1 MAGGPEVGEAAPDF
15 ELDSTEGRIR
25 LSDRLSRGPVLLV
38 FYPGDDTPVCT
49 RQLCDYRDNL
59 EVFSSVGVQVL
70 ALNAQSLGS
79 HGAFAKK
86 HELPF
91 PLLSDP
97 NRVACRAYGASGL
110 MGMTKRALFLIDR
123 DGTVRYRHTDL
134 PIFRGTASELERVI
148 ADLPLERASPL

>member
-1 MAGGPEVGEAAPDF
+1 MASGSEVGEAAPDF

-25 LSDRLSRGPVLLV
+25 LSERLAEGPVLLV

-59 EVFSSVGVQVL
+59 EVFASLGVQVL
-70 ALNAQSLGS
+70 ALNAQSMQS
-79 HGAFAKK
+79 HEAFSKK

-97 NRVACRAYGASGL
+97 NRIAYRAYGAAGMLGL
-110 MGMTKRALFLIDR
+110 TKRALVLIDR
-123 DGTVRYRHTDL
+123 EGTVRYRHTDF
-134 PIFRGTASELERVI
+134 PIFRRTARELETVI
-148 ADLPLERASPL
+148 GRLGLGTS